1 MVLRYSIVILAF
13 VLPLLANAQER
24 DSVRSISEVTVYGRH
39 SEEIVPSQRLSGQ
52 RLEALRSFSVA
63 DALRYFS
70 GVQIKDYGGVGGLK
84 TVDVRSMGTNHMG
97 VFYDGIKLGNAQNGL
112 VDLGRFSM
120 ENIEEIALY
129 NGQKAQIFQPARD
142 FGTSGS
148 IYIRTRRPR
157 FEEGERFHVRYTVKG
172 GSFDLFNQNIVWE
185 QRFSKRVMGSFSA
198 EYTGASGRYKFRYRR
213 VLPSG
218 KVAWD
223 TTAVRQNG
231 DITAMRFEAALFG
244 NTKDG
249 AWNVKAYYYDSDRGI
264 PGAIVNNVW
273 KFSQR
278 QADRNFFV
286 QGQWTKHVS
295 KRYRFQVS
303 GKYAYDWMN
312 YINPDTTLMYQNNR
326 FSQHELYLSTAH
338 NVQLTNNWEANVSVD
353 YQYNTLDANLVNFV
367 YPRRHTLLVAFATQ
381 YQLWRFKAMASV
393 LGTNVWDKASP
404 HSPFRLPSEGTETP
418 SREGVSSSMS
428 SISKWTPAVYL
439 SYTPLKDNDD
449 LSFRA
454 FYKKI
459 FRLPTFNDLY
469 YTEIGNINLQPEN
482 TQQFDLGFLYS
493 HDWSRGLF
501 RHLELKADGYYNI
514 VDNKIIAVPKGSG
527 QYRWMMMNIGVV
539 HIAGI
544 DATAQ
549 TVMSWH
555 RDWALTL
562 CANYTYQKAQDR
574 TDPTDNDPY
583 YGTYGGQI
591 AYIPWHS
598 GSVTGNL
605 VWKGFGLNYA
615 FVYVGERYHT
625 SSNIRENYEQPW
637 YTHDIS
643 VSYKWQ
649 PFLSHP
655 KKGRATNY
663 HRFHSP
669 FGGSRRGLALTLAL
683 ECNNIFDQQYDVVLN
698 YPMPGRNWKGIL
710 RIEI

>member
-1 MVLRYSIVILAF
+1 MRKLFLITLLIF
-13 VLPLLANAQER
+13 PLLTLAQER
-24 DSVRSISEVTVYGRH
+24 DSVHSISEVTVYGKH
-39 SEEIVPSQRLSGQ
+39 AEEIVPSQRLSGQ

-63 DALRYFS
+63 DAMRYFS

-112 VDLGRFSM
+112 VDLGRFSL
-120 ENIEEIALY
+120 ENVEEIALY

-142 FGTSGS
+142 YGTSGS

-157 FEEGERFHVRYTVKG
+157 FEEGEKNHFRVGLKG
-172 GSFDLFNQNIVWE
+172 GSFDLISPSIIWE
-185 QRFSKRVMGSFSA
+185 HRWNSRITGTFSA
-198 EYTGASGRYKFRYRR
+198 DYTGASGKYKFRYRR

-218 KVAWD
+218 TVAWD

-231 DITAMRFEAALFG
+231 DIHSFRLESAVFG

-249 AWNVKAYYYDSDRGI
+249 TWNVKAYYYDSSRGI

-273 KFSQR
+273 KFSQH
-278 QADRNFFV
+278 QWDRNFFV
-286 QGQWTKHVS
+286 QGQWIKHVTR
-295 KRYRFQVS
+295 KYEFQVS
-303 GKYAYDWMN
+303 GKYAYDWMR
-312 YINPDTTLMYQNNR
+312 YQNPDTTLMYQDNK

-338 NVQLTNNWEANVSVD
+338 HIEVLPQWEVNVSAD

-367 YPRRHTLLVAFATQ
+367 YPRRHTLLVAIATQ
-381 YQLWRFKAMASV
+381 YQLWRFKAMASL
-393 LGTNVWDKASP
+393 LGTNVWDRTRPTTLDS
-404 HSPFRLPSEGTETP
+404 RLSAL
-418 SREGVSSSMS
+418 SR
-428 SISKWTPAVYL
+428 WTPAFYL
-439 SYTPLKDNDD
+439 SYTPLRDNND
-449 LSFRA
+449 LSFRF

-469 YTEIGNINLQPEN
+469 YTEIGNTSLQPEN
-482 TQQFDLGFLYS
+482 TLQLDLGFLYS
-493 HDWSRGLF
+493 HDWQHGLF
-501 RHLELKADGYYNI
+501 RHLELKADGYYNV

-527 QYRWMMMNIGVV
+527 QYRWMMMNIGLVK
-539 HIAGI
+539 IAGL

-555 RDWALTL
+555 HDWALTL

-605 VWKGFGLNYA
+605 VWKSLSLNYA

-625 SSNIRENYEQPW
+625 SSNIRENHEEPW
-637 YTHDIS
+637 YTHDLS
-643 VSYKWQ
+643 VSWTLRGPMLLRSGSKGSSATSSQSKSFKW
-649 PFLSHP
+649 FRS
-655 KKGRATNY
+655 
-663 HRFHSP
+663 
-669 FGGSRRGLALTLAL
+669 LTLAL
-683 ECNNIFDQQYDVVLN
+683 ESNNIFDQQYDVVLN
-698 YPMPGRNWKGIL
+698 YPKPGRNWKGVL
-710 RIEI
+710 RIEL